1 MAIWHMPS
9 FFTQC
14 QFLLHDPD
22 THISGMYV
30 IQKPIVS
37 MRASTISNP
46 GIYFF
51 SKSSSPIASSKNA
64 SMLSLLVILN
74 HCHESPCKWRKM
86 QQSPENLKTNV
97 SSVHWG
103 IKTFFE
109 AVVPISSCTRKIVVS
124 GQFSDFFSLR
134 WRTDFSLFFFFLPW
148 VCSDE
153 EWPLCLLRTYL
164 ICWRFWTQTK

>member
-1 MAIWHMPS
+1 MKCPATYVTLLSATTPPSQIQYCLLLGLPSLAPSQPMFTLLSFQMAIWHMPS

-74 HCHESPCKWRKM
+74 HCRESPCRWRKM
-86 QQSPENLKTNV
+86 QQST
-97 SSVHWG
+97 
-103 IKTFFE
+103 
-109 AVVPISSCTRKIVVS
+109 
-124 GQFSDFFSLR
+124 
-134 WRTDFSLFFFFLPW
+134 
-148 VCSDE
+148 
-153 EWPLCLLRTYL
+153 
-164 ICWRFWTQTK
+164 